1 MKKKHSSIAVIEL
14 KSIARGIFTGDAM
27 LKHSPVSMV
36 RSGSVHNGKY
46 LILIGGSVASVE
58 EGYRNGLT
66 AGRDSISDSLFLPD
80 VHISVFNA
88 IFGKREKCSDG
99 SIATIE
105 TLSVPSVI
113 KAADAAIKG
122 SDVEI
127 VEIRMAD
134 DLGGKGLVIFTGKLE
149 EIETAVKISR
159 NVLAE
164 KNTLFETSIVPRP
177 VSEISGQLNTSSIF
191 SSSDTISIVGEE
203 V

>member
-1 MKKKHSSIAVIEL
+1 MKNKHSSIAVFEL
-14 KSIARGIFTGDAM
+14 KSVARGIFTGDAM
-27 LKHSPVSMV
+27 LKHSPVAMV

-58 EGYRNGLT
+58 EAYRNGKT
-66 AGRDSISDSLFLPD
+66 AGGDSISDSIFLPD
-80 VHISVFNA
+80 VHISVYDA
-88 IFGKREKCSDG
+88 VFGKREKCASE

-113 KAADAAIKG
+113 KAADSAIKG
-122 SDVEI
+122 ADISI

-159 NVLAE
+159 DVLSE
-164 KNTLFETSIVPRP
+164 KNTIFETSIIPRP
-177 VSEISGQLNTSSIF
+177 VKEISGQLSSSSTF
-191 SSSDTISIVGEE
+191 NSSDTISIDGGEI
-203 V
+203 